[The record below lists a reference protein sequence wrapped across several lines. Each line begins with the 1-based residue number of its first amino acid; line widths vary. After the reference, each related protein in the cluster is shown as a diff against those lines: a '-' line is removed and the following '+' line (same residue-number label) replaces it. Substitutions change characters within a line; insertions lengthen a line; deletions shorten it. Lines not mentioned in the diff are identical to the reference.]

1 MEEDN
6 DVGEVAL
13 NDAFVDGLEAGQRI
27 VENELSVAT
36 RRKYRSILN
45 RFMNWM
51 TDNYR
56 AGIGQDG
63 KAYCTDIRRLKW

>member
-1 MEEDN
+1 MRTD
-6 DVGEVAL
+6 DL
-13 NDAFVDGLEAGQRI
+13 NEAFVDGLEAGQRI

-51 TDNYR
+51 TDNYP
-56 AGIGQDG
+56 AGIGPDG
-63 KAYCTDIRRLKW
+63 IS